1 MLTRRQLL
9 ACGTWCAAA
18 LGSTMLSGCGGRR
31 SAGDGTPLVYASFYP
46 ILDLVHEV
54 AGDSVEL
61 RAFMPANKDPHAWE
75 PTPKVLSEL
84 SGADLL
90 VVNGANMEHWL
101 PQVQDALP
109 DLPILRLSDDI
120 ELITYKGAA
129 ALGEFQFL
137 ARMEV
142 PAGTYGF
149 EFGHTHESLMRV
161 AFFDAPADMAQ
172 ADLVKRCRDIMA
184 DGGRAVPQRSK
195 IQVEDAQVYALEM
208 GHESGHID
216 FVLPK
221 GGNWVFISDR
231 ASEDL
236 LPYQIVDRS
245 GTVLDET
252 QVVPVME
259 GSSTSID
266 KITYDPH
273 SWLSLVNAKR
283 YCNSIHD
290 CLLELMPNQ
299 ARLLRSRKLD
309 VVTRLTEL
317 EYEYVDA
324 FAAAAR
330 KEFVVTHYAW
340 AYLCR
345 DFGLIQYPLQ
355 GLTSMD
361 APSLKT
367 MRKAIDY
374 CITRSINTIFY
385 ELGASDKGAKTI
397 ADEIGGTV
405 APLASMEFV
414 TEEQGREL
422 NGYVEIMRSNL
433 SALLEAM
440 K

>member
-9 ACGTWCAAA
+9 AVAAPVAAA
-18 LGSTMLSGCGGRR
+18 LGSTMLTGCGGRR
-31 SAGDGTPLVYASFYP
+31 PEASGTPLVYASFYP
-46 ILDLVHEV
+46 VYDLVREV

-61 RAFMPANKDPHAWE
+61 RCFMPANKDPHAWE
-75 PTPKVLSEL
+75 PTPKALGELSE
-84 SGADLL
+84 ADLL
-90 VVNGANMEHWL
+90 VVAGANMERWL
-101 PQVQDALP
+101 PQVHDALP

-137 ARMEV
+137 ARLEV

-149 EFGHTHESLMRV
+149 EFGHTHENLMRV
-161 AFFDAPADMAQ
+161 AFLDAPPDMPE

-184 DGGRAVPQRSK
+184 DGGRAVAQRDTIEVK
-195 IQVEDAQVYALEM
+195 DAQVYALEM

-216 FVLPK
+216 FVLPE
-221 GGNWVFISDR
+221 GNWVLISDR

-236 LPYQIVDRS
+236 LPYQVVDRS
-245 GTVLDET
+245 GAVLDEEHI
-252 QVVPVME
+252 VPVME
-259 GSSTSID
+259 GSSTSTD
-266 KITYDPH
+266 AITYDPH
-273 SWLSLVNAKR
+273 TWLSVVNAKR
-283 YCNSIHD
+283 FCASIHD
-290 CLLELMPNQ
+290 RLVQLMPEQ
-299 ARLLRSRKLD
+299 AHALRSRKLD
-309 VVTRLTEL
+309 IVTRLTEL
-317 EYEYVDA
+317 EYEFVDA
-324 FAAAAR
+324 FSAASR

-340 AYLCR
+340 AYVCR

-367 MRKAIDY
+367 MRKAIDF
-374 CITRSINTIFY
+374 CITRSIDTIFY

-405 APLASMEFV
+405 VPLASMEFV
-414 TEEQGREL
+414 TEEQGRAM

-433 SALLEAM
+433 SALKEAM
-440 K
+440 S